1 MEKVYV
7 FGHRLPDTDS
17 VTAAIT
23 LANLRKELGVNAVP
37 AVLSS
42 LNLETKFVLDYFKV
56 DEPIFLNDVKIK
68 VKDLNYT
75 KNYTIYKEDSIYD
88 AYLKMSSIG
97 ISKIPVVDDNK
108 EMLGIVS
115 MRNIAEDQIRGS
127 FNLVDTN
134 PIFDTC
140 NKKLCSRPY
149 KS

>member
-56 DEPIFLNDVKIK
+56 DEPIF
-68 VKDLNYT
+68 
-75 KNYTIYKEDSIYD
+75 
-88 AYLKMSSIG
+88 
-97 ISKIPVVDDNK
+97 
-108 EMLGIVS
+108 
-115 MRNIAEDQIRGS
+115 
-127 FNLVDTN
+127 
-134 PIFDTC
+134 
-140 NKKLCSRPY
+140 
-149 KS
+149 